1 MKALSL
7 KMAKYLIAGAQAAA
21 IEQEVALV
29 ISIFDQHG
37 NLKAFER
44 MDNTSF
50 GSIRVSQLKAKTAAS
65 FPVSTRDLA
74 ERSAAMD
81 ANPYASVPDMLL
93 LGGGLPVF
101 TPAKL
106 HIGAIG
112 ISGATPEIDTHCAQL
127 GITHLY
133 SQMGWSAA

>member
-1 MKALSL
+1 MEALSL
-7 KMAKYLIAGAQAAA
+7 TMAKYLIDGAQAAA
-21 IEQEVALV
+21 NEQGIALV
-29 ISIFDQHG
+29 ISVYDQHG

-101 TPAKL
+101 TPTKL

-112 ISGATPEIDTHCAQL
+112 ISGATPEIDMHCAQL

-133 SQMGWSAA
+133 LQMGWPVA